1 MGVLTRGTGPGAFSI
16 GPITLDVPPEAIQIS
31 RYENLQ
37 FIQFLRHEHSVK
49 IPSGRTAVRVDI
61 SFRLLMGDE
70 FTDLETL
77 QMLVAMTHVC
87 PFIPVTN
94 QYLAHHLPLFIEGSD
109 LTNVLVDS
117 IPMAIFGMSLV
128 VGGDSPELVEVSMSL
143 LFWNPMPFTG
153 GEAMAWRKSGVEA
166 IEQTC
171 YDWIAEN
178 VGSTS
183 PIPRDTNTFNL
194 RWYDMRTYS
203 ELLELYPAIK
213 NSTEQNAKKDVDIP
227 LPPADYIP
235 ELEDELRRIAREA
248 RTVAKAEGIPTSED
262 ANLTKPGS
270 KFDPRMAQW
279 QSKIEAAAAKYSID
293 VGVLKRLINQESKG
307 DQFAKSP
314 TGPMGLGQFTQE
326 TANEMKINPLDPDQS
341 IDGAAHYLSKKI
353 AELGGNVRL
362 GVAAYNAGAQAVK
375 NAGMQVPIN
384 YKRKDKYETIKYVNI
399 IMGTT
404 IQDPTLLRNANNED
418 IVETA
423 IKDYYNGRQEP
434 LKGKEAIEN
443 HWRKGVLPQ
452 DADLRTDLMRRFG
465 IDPRT
470 KKRADAYQD
479 GSVPLTAYGKVVAKV
494 PVKFIDPE
502 VVRKLGEIGWH
513 RTSQDIRPMDP
524 LFQLEDHP
532 RLIRLIPEGKL
543 RSETDQIVTG
553 LSLSFQNRLVLMP
566 VTGWIYPT
574 IQHMGAF
581 DSDIRVSLALLSN
594 NEEYPMFKKIN
605 QMAHEIDGRSLRYRS
620 SVFNGKDVFA
630 ITKINVENRILNGLG
645 IDFAVLTDFQAI
657 RDPESP
663 ELIRVELGLTEN
675 GMVDEEL
682 FGHFTYSD
690 TLWRRSLFTWLI
702 EKSWLNPTNADGYTT
717 GVSSE
722 GLIPWTNKIFNLWVT
737 QEEAFNKNKSDID
750 LAQGQGK
757 TAPNNQLIKSIED
770 SIEKKTSHRDIRVEK
785 DESFFGKLFGKVV
798 VTDTDVSDNEFG
810 VTYKFIQ
817 MPIGPPAVAEG
828 GLMEKWLNTI
838 DDNYCRTTVQ
848 FPVPT
853 EADYLVGNNLLNVAG
868 QAFRFLF
875 GSVLTAD
882 QEYPSRLATRYLSGP
897 YAEQIQAAI
906 ALLKTTS
913 TTRPNAKVDTYERN
927 PAYIPTMLNWLSVW
941 NEAHREWY
949 KTEIIEVMLI
959 NLARHFPE
967 YFAKLTNDIT
977 KITNRK
983 TGCYRD
989 LGLANQLD
997 TNPYQWV
1004 DSEFAPQVKQ
1014 SLEALHETS
1023 MILINGIMKWNEKDL
1038 VRIKDGTE
1046 GTSNWNK
1053 VISKQKH
1060 DNKDLEISEKKAKQF
1075 YNEGVTASRAAMGIQ
1090 IEEVLA
1096 SVKDISPVQFT
1107 VRRAFPAFKL
1117 YFVEEENGGIIKTFD
1132 QFYSYNAILDWN
1144 VIEQVNRG
1152 STLVVTVS
1160 NIFNHLDAIV
1170 INDTIDMSGQA
1181 KLAIAGVQ
1189 GGGQAISHNKGAGRE
1204 MSEVGTDG
1212 RTNPLGNIALKPG
1225 TKIVLKVGYNNDPR
1239 KLETLFAGQVTE
1251 VMAGDTM
1258 TIIAQG
1264 WESELTATW
1273 SADVESP
1280 FAGLAWRKWISDKEE
1295 ELGTSSTTQAM
1306 TAILHHYNCKHLG
1319 HWQIGQA
1326 NPFDVYTWSF
1336 IENTVQKEAKAVDG
1350 VVAGD
1355 RSMTNVR
1362 PTAMPFYSVWGL
1374 NAEIEDIELKG
1385 RTLWDIANELRLR
1398 HPNNILMVRPY
1409 GNGDG
1414 TVYFGPPW
1422 GTYTST
1428 DFVDGE
1434 GLFDRHAF
1442 EEYRWRAFQTI
1453 IDQDKKMLM
1462 NRVSHKP
1469 GSPQLEGLED
1479 IWPYEKWY
1487 MWTKAKL
1494 GYDVGQTLQ
1503 PIEVRYLL
1511 QDPRIM
1517 RYLFLHSNRSAEF
1530 TLRWNA
1536 IISSKSAKKANP
1548 TPKSQNVSQ
1557 EVRAAQQR
1565 RQQLSDGDFIDLQQ
1579 VTEVLYPNCPEYN
1592 KKLFFD
1598 AIESA
1603 RYVGIQTASDK
1614 EKYDQ
1619 IDVGNTSL
1627 SAQVLMTVLKMIDQ
1641 EIIRTLLE
1649 LKAKAEQDPTNP
1661 KNAEIIKALRFLT
1674 LLVKPVRKWHI
1685 VTSKNHIIANNIEL
1699 SSDYNTSVKFG
1710 DLYLAFDPGLD
1721 EVRTRDYTNVYKS
1734 GKSVDGF
1741 VASNLLANEMRKM
1754 YQGEIII
1761 TGNPEIRPH
1770 DIVLI
1775 LDHTRQIYGI
1785 VEVETVVNA
1794 MSIEYGYITT
1804 IKPNLIV
1811 EVADSTVAHAY
1822 QALYSAM
1829 ANDFIEMEEQGGYFG
1844 KKIAGALA
1852 FAYTGRTYGDMSEF
1866 QDQVNKITPGSI
1878 ENGPTAGTQHAANV
1892 AMGAG
1897 GVVGGIGAVG
1907 GAAYLTSAIAG
1918 LGEGALL
1925 AEGAG
1930 LIAATGGTALIPIG
1944 IALGIGGAALLV
1956 GGYCYASMLQNSLL
1970 DQVRMHPLSI
1980 TPLVKRGLPFVG
1992 GIDGA
1997 AGRTVVGQWGR
2008 SIYKGWQDAAK
2019 VRDIVAEAYQLGANY
2034 QEGTADLIN
2043 AKANKPGS
2051 IK

>member
-1 MGVLTRGTGPGAFSI
+1 MGVLTRGTGPGAFTI
-16 GPITLDVPPEAIQIS
+16 GPVSLDVPPEAIQIS
-31 RYENLQ
+31 RYENQQ

-61 SFRLLMGDE
+61 SFRLMMGEE
-70 FTDLETL
+70 FSDLETL
-77 QMLVAMTHVC
+77 QMLIAMTRVT
-87 PFIPVTN
+87 PFVPVIN
-94 QYLAHHLPLFIEGSD
+94 KYLSHHLPLFIEGSD
-109 LTNVLVDS
+109 LTDTSVDS

-128 VGGDSPELVEVSMSL
+128 AGGDSPELVEVSMSL

-153 GEAMAWRKSGVEA
+153 GEAMAWRNSGIDA
-166 IEQTC
+166 IQQTC
-171 YDWIAEN
+171 LDWIKQNIGN
-178 VGSTS
+178 VS
-183 PIPRDTNTFNL
+183 PVPIEANTFNL

-203 ELLELYPAIK
+203 ELLELYPSVRESSAETNK
-213 NSTEQNAKKDVDIP
+213 NDVDIP

-235 ELEDELRRIAREA
+235 ELENELRRIAREA
-248 RTVAKAEGIPTSED
+248 RVVAKAEGIPSSED
-262 ANLTKPGS
+262 ADLRKPGS
-270 KFDPRMAQW
+270 TFDTRMAQW
-279 QSKIEAAAAKYSID
+279 QAKIEAAAAKYGINPD
-293 VGVLKRLINQESKG
+293 VYKRLINQESRGNPSAGSNKG
-307 DQFAKSP
+307 ALGLAQLMPITAKNIGV
-314 TGPMGLGQFTQE
+314 TDR
-326 TANEMKINPLDPDQS
+326 LDPDQS
-341 IDGAAHYLSKKI
+341 INGGAKLLRE
-353 AELGGNVRL
+353 ELDRFQGNYRL
-362 GVAAYNAGAQAVK
+362 AVAAYNAGSPAVK
-375 NAGMQVPIN
+375 NAGNQVP
-384 YKRKDKYETIKYVNI
+384 KFKETQDYVNI
-399 IMGTT
+399 ILGYT
-404 IQDPTLLRNANNED
+404 IQDPALLRNVAHED

-423 IKDYYNGRQEP
+423 IKDYYKSKSEP
-434 LKGKEAIEN
+434 LRGKEAIEN
-443 HWRKGVLPQ
+443 FWRKGVLPQ
-452 DADLRTDLMRRFG
+452 DPDLRTDLMRRFG

-479 GSVPLTAYGKVVAKV
+479 GPIPLTAYGKVIAKI
-494 PVKFIDPE
+494 PVKFVDPE
-502 VVRKLGEIGWH
+502 IVRKLGEIGWF
-513 RTSQDIRPMDP
+513 RTSDDIRPIDP
-524 LFQLEDHP
+524 LFQLEDKP
-532 RLIRLIPEGKL
+532 RFIRLTPEGKL

-553 LSLSFQNRLVLMP
+553 LSMSFQNRLVLIP

-581 DSDIRVSLALLSN
+581 DSDIRVSMALLAN
-594 NEEYPMFKKIN
+594 NEEYPTFKKIN

-620 SVFNGKDVFA
+620 SVYSGRDVFA

-645 IDFAVLTDFQAI
+645 IDHVVLTDFQAI

-663 ELIRVELGLTEN
+663 ELIRVELGLTQN

-690 TLWRRSLFTWLI
+690 ILWRRSLFTWLI

-717 GVSSE
+717 GVSAE
-722 GLIPWTNKIFNLWVT
+722 GLLPWTNKIFNLWAT
-737 QEEAFNKNKSDID
+737 QEEAYLKNKND
-750 LAQGQGK
+750 LEFAQGQGK
-757 TAPNNQLIKSIED
+757 TAPNNRLSKSITD
-770 SIEKKTSHRDIRVEK
+770 SIEKKTSHKDIRVVQ
-785 DESFFGKLFGKVV
+785 DESFFGKLFGKFD
-798 VTDTDVSDNEFG
+798 VTNTAIADNEFG
-810 VTYKFIQ
+810 VTYKFVP
-817 MPIGPPAVAEG
+817 MPIGPPAVAEA
-828 GLMEKWLNTI
+828 GLMERWMNSI
-838 DDNYCRTTVQ
+838 DDNYTKTPVV

-853 EADYLVGNNLLNVAG
+853 EADYLVGGNLLNAAG
-868 QAFRFLF
+868 DAFKFLF

-897 YAEQIQAAI
+897 YATQITAAI
-906 ALLKTTS
+906 ELLKTTPTS
-913 TTRPNAKVDTYERN
+913 RPNAKIDTYETN
-927 PAYIPTMLNWLSVW
+927 PAYINATFNWLSVW
-941 NEAHREWY
+941 NDAHREWY
-949 KTEIIEVMLI
+949 KTEVIEVMLI
-959 NLARHFPE
+959 NLARQFPE

-977 KITNRK
+977 AAADRK

-989 LGLANQLD
+989 LGLANQID

-1004 DSEFAPQVKQ
+1004 DSDFAPQVKE
-1014 SLEALHETS
+1014 SLQALHETS
-1023 MILINGIMKWNEKDL
+1023 MALISGVMKWNEKDL
-1038 VRIKDGTE
+1038 VRIADGTE
-1046 GTSNWNK
+1046 GTSTWNQ

-1060 DNKDLEISEKKAKQF
+1060 DNKDLEITPKKALDR
-1075 YNEGVTASRAAMGIQ
+1075 YNQGVKNSRATMGVQ
-1090 IEEVLA
+1090 IEDALA

-1144 VIEQVNRG
+1144 IIEQVNRG

-1170 INDTIDMSGQA
+1170 INDTIDMAGQA
-1181 KLAIAGVQ
+1181 KIAVDGMR
-1189 GGGQAISHNKGAGRE
+1189 GGQQALSHNKGAGRVL
-1204 MSEVGTDG
+1204 SERGTDG
-1212 RTNPLGNIALKPG
+1212 RTNSLSNIALKPG

-1258 TIIAQG
+1258 TIVAQG

-1280 FAGLAWRKWISDKEE
+1280 FAGLAWRQWISDKEE
-1295 ELGTSSTTQAM
+1295 ELGHGGTSQVM

-1326 NPFDVYTWSF
+1326 NPFDLYTWSF
-1336 IENTVQKEAKAVDG
+1336 TENKVQKDAKAIDG

-1362 PTAMPFYSVWGL
+1362 PTSMPFYSVWGL
-1374 NAEIEDIELKG
+1374 NAEIADIELKG

-1414 TVYFGPPW
+1414 TVYFGPGW
-1422 GTYTST
+1422 GTYTAT

-1434 GLFDRHAF
+1434 GLFDRHGF

-1453 IDQDKKMLM
+1453 IDQDKKILL

-1479 IWPYEKWY
+1479 IWPWDKLKIWAE
-1487 MWTKAKL
+1487 AKL
-1494 GYDVGQTLQ
+1494 GHDIGQTLQ
-1503 PIEVRYLL
+1503 PIEIRYLL

-1536 IISSKSAKKANP
+1536 IVSSKSAQKANP
-1548 TPKSQNVSQ
+1548 TAQSQNVSI
-1557 EVRAAQQR
+1557 EVRAAQKR
-1565 RQQLSDGDFIDLQQ
+1565 NRQLTDGAWIDLQQ

-1598 AIESA
+1598 ALESA
-1603 RYVGIQTASDK
+1603 RYVGIQSASDK
-1614 EKYDQ
+1614 EKWNQ
-1619 IDVGNTSL
+1619 IDIRNTSL
-1627 SAQVLMTVLKMIDQ
+1627 SEQVLTTVRKMIDQ

-1649 LKAKAEQDPTNP
+1649 LKEKAEKDPTNP
-1661 KNAEIIKALRFLT
+1661 KNAEIIKSLRFLS
-1674 LLVKPVRKWHI
+1674 LVVKPVRKWHI

-1699 SSDYNTSVKFG
+1699 SSDFNTSVKFG
-1710 DLYLAFDPGLD
+1710 DLYVSFDPGLD

-1734 GKSVDGF
+1734 GRSVDGF
-1741 VASNLLANEMRKM
+1741 VASSLLANEMRKM

-1785 VEVETVVNA
+1785 VEAETVVNS

-1804 IKPNLIV
+1804 IKPSLIV
-1811 EVADSTVAHAY
+1811 EVADSTIAHAY
-1822 QALYSAM
+1822 QALYSAL
-1829 ANDFIEMEEQGGYFG
+1829 ANDFITLDEKGGEFG

-1852 FAYTGRTYGDMSEF
+1852 FAYTGRTYGDMQEF
-1866 QDQVNKITPGSI
+1866 QAEVNKITNGSI
-1878 ENGPTAGTQHAANV
+1878 EGGPDSKTHGLANV
-1892 AMGAG
+1892 SMG
-1897 GVVGGIGAVG
+1897 VGGIAAAG
-1907 GAAYLTSAIAG
+1907 GAAYLTSSAIGAVAS

-1925 AEGAG
+1925 TTV
-1930 LIAATGGTALIPIG
+1930 AATGGTALIPIA
-1944 IALGIGGAALLV
+1944 IVLGVTGAALLI
-1956 GGYCYASMLQNSLL
+1956 GGYAYASFLQNSLL
-1970 DQVRMHPLSI
+1970 DQVRLHPLSI

-1997 AGRTVVGQWGR
+1997 VGRTVVGQWGR
-2008 SIYKGWQDAAK
+2008 TTLKGWQDMAK
-2019 VRDIVAEAYQLGANY
+2019 ARDVVAEAYQLGANF
-2034 QEGTADLIN
+2034 QEGRADVSN
-2043 AKANKPGS
+2043 AKANKPTP